1 MVRVTR
7 SVLFRA
13 RFRITW
19 KRRDVPRLFPEIG
32 ILRAVTSHGI
42 SPTSYWIEVQFPLAI
57 SQNARAHSHFPYVS
71 SSTVRGYEN
80 SVVTTTTTTTMVVG
94 YLDSRRSPF
103 PSAPIVIS
111 KISDCYSTSNG
122 TLAKFVVSRTLM

>member
-1 MVRVTR
+1 MIRGRIRRGIIVRVTR

-19 KRRDVPRLFPEIG
+19 RLGGGEGEGRGMPRLFPEIG

-57 SQNARAHSHFPYVS
+57 SQNARA
-71 SSTVRGYEN
+71 R
-80 SVVTTTTTTTMVVG
+80 
-94 YLDSRRSPF
+94 
-103 PSAPIVIS
+103 IVIS
-111 KISDCYSTSNG
+111 
-122 TLAKFVVSRTLM
+122 RTCPPPLFASMRIPW